1 MTNFLHLVRDQIN
14 KIYPKRKKK
23 NIIKER
29 YREWLCR
36 NFNNMHIRLK
46 KKKAKTISL
55 GKNIS
60 KHVYARFQEEFYR
73 DDLNSSAA
81 RITNASHARSYFLSK
96 ESDGSDNIIIV
107 LFKLV
112 FILDMLL
119 LSEEDITVLC
129 FFFFLNLEQTCLV
142 WGHCVSQN

>member
-36 NFNNMHIRLK
+36 NFNNMHIRFKK

-81 RITNASHARSYFLSK
+81 RITNASHARMQ
-96 ESDGSDNIIIV
+96 
-107 LFKLV
+107 LFP
-112 FILDMLL
+112 F
-119 LSEEDITVLC
+119 
-129 FFFFLNLEQTCLV
+129 
-142 WGHCVSQN
+142 

>member
-36 NFNNMHIRLK
+36 NFNNMHIRFKK

-60 KHVYARFQEEFYR
+60 KHVCVCKIPRGILQRRSKFKCRKNYE
-73 DDLNSSAA
+73 
-81 RITNASHARSYFLSK
+81 RITCTHAVISFLRK
-96 ESDGSDNIIIV
+96 VTALII
-107 LFKLV
+107 
-112 FILDMLL
+112 LL
-119 LSEEDITVLC
+119 LFCSSWSLFLIC
-129 FFFFLNLEQTCLV
+129 F
-142 WGHCVSQN
+142 S

>member
-1 MTNFLHLVRDQIN
+1 M
-14 KIYPKRKKK
+14 
-23 NIIKER
+23 
-29 YREWLCR
+29 CR
-36 NFNNMHIRLK
+36 NFNNILDPK
-46 KKKAKTISL
+46 KKKQKPFLWGRISQ
-55 GKNIS
+55 S
-60 KHVYARFQEEFYR
+60 MHVYARFQEEFYR

-129 FFFFLNLEQTCLV
+129 FFFFNLEQTYLV